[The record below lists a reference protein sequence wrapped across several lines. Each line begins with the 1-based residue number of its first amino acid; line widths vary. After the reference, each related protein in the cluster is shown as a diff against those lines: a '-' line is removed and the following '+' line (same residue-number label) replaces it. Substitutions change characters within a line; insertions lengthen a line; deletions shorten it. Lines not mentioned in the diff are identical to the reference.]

1 MLILQSTY
9 SRWDQH
15 LLWTSSAVLVQTL
28 YSPHFWG
35 SNHRYLKAWASNKLR
50 NAYGGGLKATEL
62 AFRIL
67 FVLSLPSQAWQT
79 YTVYRRAWTD
89 LQSPTTL
96 QLIQHVTCVAG
107 KCHRPGVSGST
118 KELKSLFVR
127 AKKGLREEQ
136 RIVVYTCLRKV
147 WIRNVR
153 GIWKLVWKWTTL
165 ATSLQAGLLQSQFG
179 QSWDSY
185 SAFNWW

>member
-15 LLWTSSAVLVQTL
+15 LLWTSSAVLVQTVQTL

-79 YTVYRRAWTD
+79 YTVYKRATD
-89 LQSPTTL
+89 VQSPTTL
-96 QLIQHVTCVAG
+96 QVIQHVTCVAG
-107 KCHRPGVSGST
+107 KCHRPGVSGS
-118 KELKSLFVR
+118 
-127 AKKGLREEQ
+127 KKISR
-136 RIVVYTCLRKV
+136 VCLWGRRKV
-147 WIRNVR
+147 WERSSVLWSTHVYTQSLDQKRPMHLEIGLEVNNFSNFFAS
-153 GIWKLVWKWTTL
+153 WL
-165 ATSLQAGLLQSQFG
+165 ATISVWAVLG
-179 QSWDSY
+179 
-185 SAFNWW
+185 